1 MPKPKKKKSNIKSL
15 RDQAWASFRG
25 QVMTRDTD
33 ERGYCRCISCDKVG
47 LAEEFQA
54 GHFDH
59 GKDKENYYNLHN
71 CHAQCVQCNYYGGT
85 KTIKRY
91 TMNMIRL
98 YGEEET
104 KKIDKSKRK
113 YWNNKELQEIIEY
126 PLL

>member
-1 MPKPKKKKSNIKSL
+1 MKKPTKGKKPLRNKL
-15 RDQAWASFRG
+15 RDKAWLSFRG
-25 QVMTRDTD
+25 KVFERDTD
-33 ERGYCRCISCDKVG
+33 ERGYCHCISCDKVG
-47 LAEEFQA
+47 LAEEFQP

-59 GKDKENYYNLHN
+59 GKEKENYYNLKN

-104 KKIDKSKRK
+104 ERINNSKRK
-113 YWNNKELQEIIEY
+113 YWSNKELEAI
-126 PLL
+126 